1 MSTEE
6 SVIQLLTEIRD
17 IQREHL
23 ELYRKNSEA
32 AIARAEVAIGKQDQ
46 ALDVSRRFQRF
57 YRIVVAV
64 LFAAIAAVLLWL
76 FL

>member
-1 MSTEE
+1 MSTEA
-6 SVIQLLTEIRD
+6 SVVQLLTEIRD

-23 ELYRKNSEA
+23 ELYRKNSAA
-32 AIARAEVAIGKQDQ
+32 AIANAEVAIAKQDQ
-46 ALDVSRRFQRF
+46 AIDVSRRFQRF

-64 LFAAIAAVLLWL
+64 LFVAIAALLLWL

>member
-6 SVIQLLTEIRD
+6 SLIQLLTDIRD
-17 IQREHL
+17 IQREHM
-23 ELYRKNSEA
+23 ELYRRNSEA
-32 AIARAEVAIGKQDQ
+32 AIAKTEAAMGKQDQ
-46 ALDVSRRFQRF
+46 ALEVARRFQRF

-64 LFAAIAAVLLWL
+64 LFVAIAALLLWL